1 MGGVIGDAIFPG
13 LGTVGG
19 LLLGGYGG
27 RKRAGRKER
36 RRERGED
43 EERYPADD
51 RSDFENEHGR
61 GGRERGG
68 EERRERYP
76 ADYRSDFE
84 NERGMRGH
92 RDSGYGGD
100 DYGNGKEDWERRS
113 GGSGWDEGSGTY
125 KKGVAVR

>member
-51 RSDFENEHGR
+51 RSDFENE
-61 GGRERGG
+61 
-68 EERRERYP
+68 
-76 ADYRSDFE
+76 
-84 NERGMRGH
+84 RGMRGH